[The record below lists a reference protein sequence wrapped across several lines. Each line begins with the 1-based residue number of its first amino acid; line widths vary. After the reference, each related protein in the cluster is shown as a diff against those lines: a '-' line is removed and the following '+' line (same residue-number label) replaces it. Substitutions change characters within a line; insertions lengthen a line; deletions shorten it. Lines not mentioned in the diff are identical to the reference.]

1 MVHMMSNLITS
12 QLLAPYTAEF
22 GLIIRY
28 LEMLFGIMILIYTM
42 ISPKF
47 KAEMKKQMEEYKS
60 MICDI

>member
-28 LEMLFGIMILIYTM
+28 LEMLFGSMKLKANV
-42 ISPKF
+42 ISTGRR
-47 KAEMKKQMEEYKS
+47 
-60 MICDI
+60 CWN